1 MKSLFRNTEKCKKD
15 LYSTGLPGLSVWRS
29 VQRVRWTGV
38 KSRFSNKSMGEPVF
52 FTFSQDDL
60 R

>member
-1 MKSLFRNTEKCKKD
+1 
-15 LYSTGLPGLSVWRS
+15 
-29 VQRVRWTGV
+29 VRWMGV
-38 KSRFSNKSMGEPVF
+38 KLRFSNKSMGELIF